1 MRPWQVNCQGLSTSI
16 PMQDFIDHLQLQLQ
30 KPLPGRPSEFSISPA
45 DTKARSIIPD
55 NAKLAGVLVLFYPK
69 NKNWHLVLIE
79 RTSLHE
85 GDRHKGQ
92 ISFPGGRHEE
102 ADESMTE
109 TALREAEEEVGVKP
123 EKVEIIGSL
132 SDLYIPVS
140 NFRVF
145 PKVAFAKEAPSFVP
159 QPSEVANILEVPFHL
174 FQQPEALMRM
184 DLPISNGLILPE
196 VPHFKIFD
204 KIVWGATLL
213 MLGELL
219 AVVGDHKLK

>member
-1 MRPWQVNCQGLSTSI
+1 
-16 PMQDFIDHLQLQLQ
+16 MQDFIDHLQSQLQ
-30 KPLPGRPSEFSISPA
+30 KPLPGRPPEYSISPA
-45 DTKARSIIPD
+45 DLKARSFIPD
-55 NAKLAGVLVLFYPK
+55 NPKLAGVLVLFYPK
-69 NKNWHLVLIE
+69 GKDWHLVLIE

-102 ADESMTE
+102 SDGSMTE
-109 TALREAEEEVGVKP
+109 TALREAEEEVGVDP

-140 NFRVF
+140 NFHVF

-174 FQQPEALMRM
+174 FQQPNALMHM
-184 DLPISNGLILPE
+184 DLRVSNGLILPN
-196 VPHFKIFD
+196 VPHFKVFD
-204 KIVWGATLL
+204 KVVWGATLL

-219 AVVGDHKLK
+219 AEVGNHK

>member
-1 MRPWQVNCQGLSTSI
+1 
-16 PMQDFIDHLQLQLQ
+16 MQDFIEHLQLQLQ
-30 KPLPGRPSEFSISPA
+30 QPLPGRPPEFSISPA
-45 DTKARSIIPD
+45 DTKARSVIPD
-55 NAKLAGVLVLFYPK
+55 NSKLAGVLVLFYPK
-69 NKNWHLVLIE
+69 GKDWHLVLIE

-102 ADESMTE
+102 SDGSMTE

-123 EKVEIIGSL
+123 GKVEIIGSL

-140 NFRVF
+140 NFHVF
-145 PKVAFAKEAPSFVP
+145 PKVAFATEAPKFVP
-159 QPSEVANILEVPFHL
+159 QPSEVASILEVPFHL
-174 FQQPEALMRM
+174 FQQPNALMRM
-184 DLPISNGLILPE
+184 DLRVSNGLILPN
-196 VPHFKIFD
+196 VPYFKVFD
-204 KIVWGATLL
+204 KVVWGATLL

>member
-1 MRPWQVNCQGLSTSI
+1 
-16 PMQDFIDHLQLQLQ
+16 MQDFIDHLQFQLQ
-30 KPLPGRPSEFSISPA
+30 KPLPGRPPEYSLSPA

-69 NKNWHLVLIE
+69 NDGWHLVLIE
-79 RTSLHE
+79 RTSLHD

-92 ISFPGGRHEE
+92 ISFPGGRYEE
-102 ADESMTE
+102 NDQSMTE

-140 NFRVF
+140 NFHVF
-145 PKVAFAKEAPSFVP
+145 PKVAFSKEAPIFVP
-159 QPSEVANILEVPFHL
+159 QPTEVANILEVPFHL
-174 FQQPEALMRM
+174 FQQPGALQRM
-184 DLPISNGLILPE
+184 SLTMSNGFVLPN
-196 VPHFKIFD
+196 VPHFKIFN
-204 KIVWGATLL
+204 KVIWGATLM

-219 AVVGDHKLK
+219 AVVGEKPVK